1 MNETMFNR
9 RAHLVGALIVL
20 LLIAV
25 VWLGMR

>member
-1 MNETMFNR
+1 MPDTTCNR
-9 RAHLVGALIVL
+9 RAHRGGALIVL